1 VAEAIR
7 TADLR
12 RLLAVIDAA
21 RRGEAADGLP
31 REVLERARDWWP
43 ATSSRFSS
51 STRCSSGTTST
62 RACPPARPTPT
73 PPETFW
79 RQYWDSADCCY
90 PDRTGDL
97 LSVTTISDF
106 YTRQQYHNTGMYA
119 DYLGPAG
126 LEAEAM
132 ICLSAPA
139 GRDRRLLF

>member
-31 REVLERARDWWP
+31 REVLERARDLVACDVISFLEFDP
-43 ATSSRFSS
+43 VQQRDYLDQSLPTS
-51 STRCSSGTTST
+51 
-62 RACPPARPTPT
+62 AADAD

>member
-1 VAEAIR
+1 LVAC
-7 TADLR
+7 D
-12 RLLAVIDAA
+12 VISFLEFDPVQQRDYLDQSLPTSAA
-21 RRGEAADGLP
+21 
-31 REVLERARDWWP
+31 EVD
-43 ATSSRFSS
+43 
-51 STRCSSGTTST
+51 
-62 RACPPARPTPT
+62 